1 MCFALHCGWTL
12 KFQLFCELLK
22 LSVFTFPHGLFVLL
36 TSAIHLALLILI
48 FTSFL
53 PPVNILCM
61 LEHLWNFHHHAPAF
75 SFLHVR
81 WELLCSHR
89 ISTFPQSFS
98 FSQIQALF
106 SPQPFASVQS
116 TFLYQRGTSIDF
128 LLFIRISRFYFSL
141 FKFRLLTSLQEKTYS
156 YWTFSLLW
164 PPSKY
169 SFCVT
174 RHLSSKSFVVLCS
187 D

>member
-1 MCFALHCGWTL
+1 M
-12 KFQLFCELLK
+12 
-22 LSVFTFPHGLFVLL
+22 
-36 TSAIHLALLILI
+36 ILI
-48 FTSFL
+48 FISFL

-61 LEHLWNFHHHAPAF
+61 LEHLWYFHHHALVF
-75 SFLHVR
+75 SFPRVR
-81 WELLCSHR
+81 WELLCTLN
-89 ISTFPQSFS
+89 ISTFPPSFS

-141 FKFRLLTSLQEKTYS
+141 FKFHLLTSLQEKTHS
-156 YWTFSLLW
+156 YWTSSLLRL
-164 PPSKY
+164 PSTY
-169 SFCVT
+169 SSCVT
-174 RHLSSKSFVVLCS
+174 KHLSSKNFVVLCL